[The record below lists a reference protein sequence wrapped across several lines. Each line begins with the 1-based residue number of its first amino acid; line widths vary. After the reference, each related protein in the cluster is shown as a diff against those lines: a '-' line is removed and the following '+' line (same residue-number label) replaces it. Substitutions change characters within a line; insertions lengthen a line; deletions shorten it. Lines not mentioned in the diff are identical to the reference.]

1 MDSTV
6 VQHLHK
12 QWPPLFPQSFCS
24 LSVICLHFIVI
35 VVVDGINKFSII
47 KILCS
52 KLLNLQISRSD
63 GSWLGDL
70 GTWEHGAL
78 GHLSIGRYFLAG

>member
-12 QWPPLFPQSFCS
+12 QWAPLFPQSFCS